1 MPRVEWSKQWAYTA
15 AGAFTDTTM
24 LSTTIPASYGPAYA
38 AARAALNAM
47 DPQRIFSSPLLDQV
61 LP

>member
-1 MPRVEWSKQWAYTA
+1 MNKVLVLMGA
-15 AGAFTDTTM
+15 AAALGS
-24 LSTTIPASYGPAYA
+24 LSVSASAQRDPAYA